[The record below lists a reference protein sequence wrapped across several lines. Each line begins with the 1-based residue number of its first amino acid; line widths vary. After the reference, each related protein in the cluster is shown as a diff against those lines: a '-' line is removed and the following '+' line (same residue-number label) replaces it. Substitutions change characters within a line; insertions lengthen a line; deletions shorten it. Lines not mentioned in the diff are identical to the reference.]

1 MRLSYDVLRR
11 NCGRHPTFVT
21 DVMEPQRVF
30 WRMEMKGGAS
40 KFVGMLGR
48 VGTEVA
54 GARLD
59 TGLLERS
66 SRGGYGT
73 WGCRGRIAL

>member
-1 MRLSYDVLRR
+1 
-11 NCGRHPTFVT
+11 
-21 DVMEPQRVF
+21 
-30 WRMEMKGGAS
+30 MEMKGGAS

-73 WGCRGRIAL
+73 GDAGAASHCEHLDIASCLPLSKTA